1 MNIVDV
7 AFYYFLRFSCCFDAG
22 SVHQACIYYWLS
34 GCKFVCFWF
43 CCSLSHRF
51 CLARMVT
58 KPNAVSLHIS
68 LHKALRAISISFPRL
83 PVLLHH
89 RDSSVV
95 LDRYRHELVHRV
107 TDVLMFQALI
117 QIAVVR
123 WDVLLKCLKP
133 SALCCFPL
141 CLPAF
146 A

>member
-1 MNIVDV
+1 
-7 AFYYFLRFSCCFDAG
+7 
-22 SVHQACIYYWLS
+22 
-34 GCKFVCFWF
+34 
-43 CCSLSHRF
+43 
-51 CLARMVT
+51 MVT

-68 LHKALRAISISFPRL
+68 LHKALRAISISFPRF

-95 LDRYRHELVHRV
+95 LDRYCHELVDRV